1 MNSEEF
7 PNHTEAEAPEIP
19 RKNLGHKILSLF
31 GVKNSG
37 EKTTS
42 DCYLLSEHLSKKEK
56 RVWKDLI
63 DHWDNKVD
71 ITISNELGNLIEKYV
86 TDPNY
91 QFGVHRSHDI
101 NGAKPKTD
109 GILHDIMQGGLVV
122 LGDARSGSIRKNED
136 PSKTVSFCDNLLNAV
151 ILTKSG
157 RQGSNGAVLVAIPSE
172 YVNKEGEIL
181 PGKAEDVYNY
191 DESGTP
197 FIKPEYI
204 LGFAPGGGQPG
215 AHVTFIS
222 RDEIL
227 DSTTENTDPQ

>member
-1 MNSEEF
+1 MNSEKY
-7 PNHTEAEAPEIP
+7 PNHTETETPKTP
-19 RKNLGHKILSLF
+19 RKNLGHKLLSLF
-31 GVKNSG
+31 TSKKSG
-37 EKTTS
+37 ETTTN
-42 DCYLLSEHLSKKEK
+42 DNYLLSEHLSKKEK
-56 RVWKDLI
+56 RAWKDLI
-63 DHWDNKVD
+63 DHWDNEVD

-109 GILHDIMQGGLVV
+109 GVLHDIMQDGLVV

-172 YVNKEGEIL
+172 YVNKEGELL
-181 PGKAEDVYNY
+181 PDKAEKVYNY
-191 DESGTP
+191 DEIGNAH
-197 FIKPEYI
+197 IKPEFI

-227 DSTTENTDPQ
+227 KPTNIPKSSK